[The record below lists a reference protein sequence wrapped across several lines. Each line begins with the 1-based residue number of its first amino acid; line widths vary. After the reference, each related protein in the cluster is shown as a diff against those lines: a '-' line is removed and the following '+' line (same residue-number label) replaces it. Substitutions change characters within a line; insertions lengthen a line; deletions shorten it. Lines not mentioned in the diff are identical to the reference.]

1 MSLPTPTRPFALFAP
16 GVPRPRASPA
26 VSARRVRRLSDRA
39 AFALQVSIILFF
51 IAGSSAPT
59 PLYTVYQAA
68 WGLSPVTITVVFGVY
83 ALAVLAALLVFG
95 SLSDHVGRRPI
106 LLATTVVQAGA
117 MVIFATAHGL
127 GALVAARVV
136 QGLATGAAAGAVGAG
151 MLDLDR
157 AKGTVA
163 NAVAPMIGTASGAL
177 LSGLMVVL
185 LPAPTQLIYLVL
197 AAIFAA
203 QAIGVTAMRE
213 SATPR
218 PGALAALK
226 PHFRLPP
233 PVRGPMLLAA
243 PALVAAWALIGFY
256 GSLGQSLVRRLVGS
270 ASPALGGLV
279 YFVLAGSGAL
289 AVLLTRERSPR
300 FQTLFA
306 TTAMLAGLAAVLPAI
321 THASVGLLFAG
332 TAVAGA
338 GFGCAFQG
346 AVRSVVAQTGPH
358 ERAGVLSIVFVVAY
372 LAMGVPAV
380 LAGLRV
386 VHGGGLLATSHEFAL
401 AVMAL
406 AAIALGGTVA
416 TRAQRRAVSPG
427 APRDSSSTS

>member
-1 MSLPTPTRPFALFAP
+1 MSTPTPPRPFALFSP
-16 GVPRPRASPA
+16 GIPRASA
-26 VSARRVRRLSDRA
+26 GVRLLSDRA

-59 PLYTVYQAA
+59 PLYAVYQAA
-68 WGLSPVTITVVFGVY
+68 WGFSPVTITVVFGVY

-95 SLSDHVGRRPI
+95 SLSDHVGRRPV
-106 LLATTVVQAGA
+106 LLATTLTQAVA
-117 MVIFATAHGL
+117 MAIFATAHGV

-157 AKGTVA
+157 ARGTVA
-163 NAVAPMIGTASGAL
+163 NAVAPMVGTASGAL

-197 AAIFAA
+197 AAIFVA

-233 PVRGPMLLAA
+233 AVRAPMLLAV

-256 GSLGQSLVRRLVGS
+256 GSLGPSLVRRLVGS
-270 ASPALGGLV
+270 TSPALGGLV

-321 THASVGLLFAG
+321 THASVALLFAG

-372 LAMGVPAV
+372 LAMGIPAV

-386 VHGGGLLATSHEFAL
+386 VHGGGLVATAHEFVVA
-401 AVMAL
+401 AMAL
-406 AAIALGGTVA
+406 AAIALAGTIA
-416 TRAQRRAVSPG
+416 TRAQTRAVSPG
-427 APRDSSSTS
+427 AARDSSSTS